1 MNPYELKEW
10 LRESPDNEIYLNSID
25 DVDEFYEYISEIWPG
40 IEFEGRVAE
49 VECFYEDYT
58 NNGVRNYIA
67 FWYDIYDNILY
78 FHVIL
83 DDEVIGDAG
92 QRFISFNELRINR
105 ALIEVDATEFVNLL
119 SI

>member
-1 MNPYELKEW
+1 MNPCELKEW

-25 DVDEFYEYISEIWPG
+25 DVNEFYEYIAEIWPE
-40 IEFEGRVAE
+40 IEFEGSTTD
-49 VECFYEDYT
+49 VEWFYGDYT
-58 NNGVRNYIA
+58 SNGIRNYIA
-67 FWYDIYDNILY
+67 FWYAEDDNILY
-78 FHVIL
+78 FHVITDDEII
-83 DDEVIGDAG
+83 DDEV